1 MTNVE
6 RIREAL
12 KTLVFDAKYLK
23 SQMDELSEWNSLGK
37 MKANFSKL
45 TDFVGRVVIFA
56 ELAASKIK
64 GEVVSLQSK
73 DKRDAVVSYLDD
85 LIVLPWFLEPLDG
98 PVIAALVDF
107 VVGKLNDRLGHD
119 WGLVKIEA
127 LAGSGRDVLD
137 IAGPLPWEE
146 GRKGK

>member
-1 MTNVE
+1 MTATE
-6 RIREAL
+6 QIKTAL
-12 KTLVFDAKYLK
+12 KTLVADARYLK
-23 SQMDELSEWNSLGK
+23 SQMDEFSEWNSLGK
-37 MKANFSKL
+37 MKANFSRL

-64 GEVVSLQSK
+64 GEVASLQSK

-98 PVIAALVDF
+98 PVISALVDF

-119 WGLVKIEA
+119 WGLAKIEA
-127 LAGSGRDVLD
+127 LADSGGDVLD
-137 IAGPLPWEE
+137 IAGSLPWEK
-146 GRKGK
+146 KGERE